1 MIMFMKVT
9 SAELYAAVELRNLP
23 TGDYRGV
30 GGGYEVNVVIN
41 GSQYRMQ
48 TSDGIRT
55 MRADCTVKVRQD
67 GVTVEY
73 D

>member
-1 MIMFMKVT
+1 MQMKVT
-9 SAELYAAVELRNLP
+9 SAEIFSAVELTTLP

-30 GGGYEVNVVIN
+30 GGGYVVNVVIN
-41 GSQYRMQ
+41 GTQYRMQ
-48 TSDGIRT
+48 TDNGIRT
-55 MRADCTVKVRQD
+55 PRADCTVKVRPD